1 MVRLN
6 GVDYAAS
13 IAYPA
18 EKILLN
24 ISTNDSF
31 ETIFNRASLTSNL
44 GIVNDGE
51 VVATY
56 ACIFNGIEKIPG
68 GYSISYNRAPMTV
81 AEVEALS
88 RTVNEQQTLLDE
100 YSTTIAQQNE
110 VIAQHEETISQQND
124 LIAQQGTTIE
134 EQSATIAEQSEQISA
149 HDDALTENTMEL
161 SDVVAAITE
170 LGDLVAQLLEPSN
183 PIIGGEE

>member
-6 GVDYAAS
+6 GIDYNAS

-24 ISTNDSF
+24 IATNDNF
-31 ETIFNRASLTSNL
+31 ETMFTRASLATEVV
-44 GIVNDGE
+44 IVNNNE

-56 ACIFNGIEKIPG
+56 ASVFNGIEKIPG
-68 GYSISYNRAPMTV
+68 GYAVTYNRAPMTV
-81 AEVEALS
+81 AEVEALT
-88 RTVNEQQTLLDE
+88 RTVNEQQELLDE
-100 YSTTIAQQNE
+100 YSATIAQQSE

-161 SDVVAAITE
+161 SDVVTAITE
-170 LGDLVAQLLEPSN
+170 LGDLVAQLLDPLT
-183 PIIGGEE
+183 PTTGGEE

>member
-31 ETIFNRASLTSNL
+31 NTIFTRASLATDV

-51 VVATY
+51 IVASY
-56 ACIFNGIEKIPG
+56 ACVFNGIEKIPG
-68 GYSISYNRAPMTV
+68 GYAITFNRAPMTV
-81 AEVEALS
+81 AEVEALT
-88 RTVNEQQTLLDE
+88 RTVAEQKDLLDE
-100 YSTTIAQQNE
+100 YAATISQQND

-124 LIAQQGTTIE
+124 LITQQGTTIE
-134 EQSATIAEQSEQISA
+134 EQSATIAEQNERIHA

-161 SDVVAAITE
+161 GDVIAAITE
-170 LGDLVAQLLEPSN
+170 LGDLVAQLLEPVGPLS
-183 PIIGGEE
+183 GGEE